1 MRKTKKQKGSI
12 SKNKVQKD
20 KNQIE
25 LSLQVKESV
34 KWVQSSQLDKLTQA
48 VNLVQS
54 VRKLE
59 PTSKPKSS
67 VKPTKVKYLRT
78 DLSKKEKGIK
88 LKTLSLEGVKAE
100 RYSLKE
106 TPLALRSPKG
116 ETSKESFPS
125 GELLFDNRIHL
136 ITVEE
141 LAVIFR
147 LAPQTIRN
155 WVAQGKLP
163 YVKIGKRDWFLRGS
177 VQEWLNRKE
186 KPQWQ

>member
-1 MRKTKKQKGSI
+1 MRKTKKQKERI
-12 SKNKVQKD
+12 SRNKVQKN
-20 KNQIE
+20 KNQME
-25 LSLQVKESV
+25 LSLQVKSL
-34 KWVQSSQLDKLTQA
+34 KRVQSSQGDKLTQA

-54 VRKLE
+54 IKKLE

-67 VKPTKVKYLRT
+67 VKPTKVKYSQT
-78 DLSKKEKGIK
+78 DLSKQEKRIK
-88 LKTLSLEGVKAE
+88 LKSLSSEGVKVE
-100 RYSLKE
+100 ENPLKQ
-106 TPLALRSPKG
+106 TPPNVHSPK
-116 ETSKESFPS
+116 K
-125 GELLFDNRIHL
+125 ELLFDNRIHL

-163 YVKIGKRDWFLRGS
+163 YVKIDKRNWFLKGS